1 MNALLRWLSWVEAV
15 AVWVG
20 RLAAWITLV
29 CVLILTYEV
38 VMRYFFNAP
47 TRWAH
52 LTSTL
57 LFGLLYVLTGAYA
70 LKEKSH
76 VGVDVFYS
84 RLPRKAQAAVN
95 LLGSVFL
102 FLFAGALLL
111 YGWDFFLASW
121 RDREFALDNEAI
133 PIYPFKL
140 AIPLGALLLLMQ
152 GLVLALRELAFLNP
166 GLTIDLE
173 DERPESARKTTFF
186 YVIAGIYAPTEGT
199 IELDGKPL
207 ISPPTGAGR
216 EPILLVLPTIP
227 FIALAIYFLMAV
239 GGDTG
244 LVEGVASVAVALLG
258 FVGALLL
265 NIIRPAWYN
274 RLIKRIGVTRP
285 ARPNDMVVAGLA
297 RTFQNIR
304 LYKSLTTL
312 ENILVGM
319 HVHLHGTFFG
329 GLFKTRQ
336 VREEEAAAEQRARE
350 LLAFVDLAG
359 MENELAANLPYG
371 KQRLLEIA
379 RAVASRPK
387 LLLLDEPA
395 AGMNPKETEE
405 MTALIRRIRDEL
417 GITVLLIEHDMRVV
431 MGISDH
437 ITVLDHGE
445 KIAEGLPKAIRTNPK
460 VIEAYLGR
468 GAAAGH

>member
-1 MNALLRWLSWVEAV
+1 
-15 AVWVG
+15 
-20 RLAAWITLV
+20 
-29 CVLILTYEV
+29 
-38 VMRYFFNAP
+38 
-47 TRWAH
+47 
-52 LTSTL
+52 
-57 LFGLLYVLTGAYA
+57 
-70 LKEKSH
+70 
-76 VGVDVFYS
+76 
-84 RLPRKAQAAVN
+84 
-95 LLGSVFL
+95 
-102 FLFAGALLL
+102 
-111 YGWDFFLASW
+111 
-121 RDREFALDNEAI
+121 
-133 PIYPFKL
+133 
-140 AIPLGALLLLMQ
+140 
-152 GLVLALRELAFLNP
+152 
-166 GLTIDLE
+166 
-173 DERPESARKTTFF
+173 
-186 YVIAGIYAPTEGT
+186 
-199 IELDGKPL
+199 
-207 ISPPTGAGR
+207 
-216 EPILLVLPTIP
+216 LVLPTIP

-244 LVEGVASVAVALLG
+244 LIEGVASVAVALLG

-265 NIIRPAWYN
+265 NIVRPAWYN

-319 HVHLHGTFFG
+319 HVHLHGSLLG
-329 GLFKTRQ
+329 ALFKTRL

-379 RAVASRPK
+379 RAIASRPK

-431 MGISDH
+431 MGISDY